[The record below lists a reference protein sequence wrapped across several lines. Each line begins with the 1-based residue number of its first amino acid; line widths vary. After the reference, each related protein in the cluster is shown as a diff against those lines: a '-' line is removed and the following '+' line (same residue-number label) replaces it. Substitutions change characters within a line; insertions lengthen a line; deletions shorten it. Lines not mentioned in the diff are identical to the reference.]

1 MWFYLA
7 LATHGWEQEVA
18 HAATAPLDEQPA
30 RIFCVVAPEKADVLL
45 TPLRE
50 HFAGEPLVAVLVE
63 RRTSNGDQRPVDQ
76 VGRAQPRAPVAE
88 RDPLRALPPELQLE
102 APHLRL
108 VQRMEPL
115 RRTHEDTDMAE
126 LVGKSIATEPEAVS
140 ELWWRVSKRVLARI
154 RLRLGHHA
162 AENETSHVLGCL
174 LDELPGYDPRREPL
188 NFWLDAVADRYA
200 ADRAR
205 SRVAGRGAGLR
216 ASVPGGRFERGEGE
230 QLDQT
235 R

>member
-1 MWFYLA
+1 
-7 LATHGWEQEVA
+7 
-18 HAATAPLDEQPA
+18 
-30 RIFCVVAPEKADVLL
+30 
-45 TPLRE
+45 
-50 HFAGEPLVAVLVE
+50 
-63 RRTSNGDQRPVDQ
+63 
-76 VGRAQPRAPVAE
+76 
-88 RDPLRALPPELQLE
+88 
-102 APHLRL
+102 
-108 VQRMEPL
+108 MEPL

-154 RLRLGHHA
+154 RLRLGHLA

-200 ADRAR
+200 ADHR
-205 SRVAGRGAGLR
+205 SWVAGSGAGLR
-216 ASVPGGRFERGEGE
+216 ASVPRGRFEGGEGE